1 MLHLIYKNG
10 FGLCVCV
17 CKLDSHEE
25 NFTACCC
32 FFRVAESGESKFFL
46 AIVIDVVY
54 FDVPFWWL

>member
-10 FGLCVCV
+10 YDLCVCVCVCV

-32 FFRVAESGESKFFL
+32 FLGLQKVVKVNFF
-46 AIVIDVVY
+46 
-54 FDVPFWWL
+54 WLFS

>member
-1 MLHLIYKNG
+1 
-10 FGLCVCV
+10 VCV